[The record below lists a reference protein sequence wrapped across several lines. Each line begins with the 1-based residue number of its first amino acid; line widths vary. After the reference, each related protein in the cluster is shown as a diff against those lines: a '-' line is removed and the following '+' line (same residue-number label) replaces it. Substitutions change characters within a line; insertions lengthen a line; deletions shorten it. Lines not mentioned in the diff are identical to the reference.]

1 MYQFEE
7 KFVTIIMIITE
18 GKKKVYVISFRNAN
32 LLKAIVKKIFV
43 IK

>member
-18 GKKKVYVISFRNAN
+18 GKKKVYVISFRNN